1 LSFLAIVGIITYT
14 LLKKGMGLEKLF
26 PLILVL
32 LFMFLISL
40 FAIDKISETTFATF
54 TGVIL
59 SAFVTTFKDLIK
71 KLLGIKG

>member
-1 LSFLAIVGIITYT
+1 
-14 LLKKGMGLEKLF
+14 MGLEKLF